1 MYQTL
6 QDLSSR
12 PKYNKVGIVLS
23 NFKMFTCNKFVRE
36 FQQVVP
42 LSTELLIGFRFFF
55 FGGGGGGGGGGN
67 PKSGFQSRNPDFP
80 IKCTLSSLSHL

>member
-42 LSTELLIGFRFFF
+42 LSTELLIGFRFFL
-55 FGGGGGGGGGGN
+55 GGKSEIRISKS
-67 PKSGFQSRNPDFP
+67 KSGFPNQVHS
-80 IKCTLSSLSHL
+80 